1 MKQTLSNT
9 SVLGERHSFRSFDGE
24 DLYYYLAGSGPP
36 MLLVNGFVCS
46 TQYWPEVVEHFRP
59 HYSIISWDYRGYGWN
74 PPPRDMDTVGI
85 EGATRDMEALLD
97 HIGADQAVLVCHS
110 MGVQVVFE
118 FYKQYFERAKAIIAL
133 CGGYE
138 NPFASFSRSELLKE
152 FLARASNKLEP
163 HSSIVGALFR
173 FLLSTR
179 LSMEVAFRVGANRQ
193 LCPKHYIHELFDH
206 VSGMDFKVVLRSFE
220 SMVRHSAQDVLATV
234 TVPTFILGGE
244 RDGMTPPQRSEEMHR
259 AVPGSE
265 CKVYSACTHLAM
277 IEKHHEVMT
286 DIDDFLARRVHYEKK
301 RAQPKRKGKK
311 KVARRSKKS

>member
-1 MKQTLSNT
+1 
-9 SVLGERHSFRSFDGE
+9 
-24 DLYYYLAGSGPP
+24 

-46 TQYWPEVVEHFRP
+46 TQYWPEVVEHFKPR
-59 HYSIISWDYRGYGWN
+59 YSVISWDYRGYGRN
-74 PPPRDMDTVGI
+74 PPPRDLDTVGI
-85 EGATRDMEALLD
+85 EGSTRDMEALLD
-97 HIGADQAVLVCHS
+97 HIGADQAILLGHS
-110 MGVQVVFE
+110 MGVQVVLE
-118 FYKQYFERAKAIIAL
+118 FYKHYSERVKAIIAL

-152 FLARASNKLEP
+152 FLAGASNKLRP

-173 FLLSTR
+173 YLLSTR

-193 LCPKHYIHELFDH
+193 LCPKHYIRELFDH
-206 VSGMDFKVVLRSFE
+206 VSAMDFKVVLRSFE

-234 TVPTFILGGE
+234 AVPSLILGGE

-265 CKVYSACTHLAM
+265 CKVYSECTHLAM

-286 DIDDFLARRVHYEKK
+286 DMDDFLERRVQYVKK
-301 RAQPKRKGKK
+301 RKQPKKRGKK
-311 KVARRSKKS
+311 ATARAKKT